1 MSPDKIYD
9 LIDRWS
15 PEGPPNAPP
24 PFDIPSDDVRAA
36 RTEGSMAEESR
47 RYGALVAGMEGLTG
61 AAAAFDAPVQFGK
74 FALAPTQVFYVSA
87 SGGTYATVNLKPLC
101 PGHVLVIPKR
111 VVPLLAE
118 LSEAELHEL
127 WQMVCTKSPSSTH
140 ETKPSSHAPHIF
152 MPMQLGFGMARF
164 SPSLIR
170 CARCRRLFSPHI
182 HLIAQWLACKT
193 AGMQG
198 SRWHTCMCTF
208 CPGSA

>member
-1 MSPDKIYD
+1 MPATAFNLAVKDGQASGQPVPHLHVHVAPRWPNDLSPDKIYD

-15 PEGPPNAPP
+15 PEGPPNVPP
-24 PFDIPSDDVRAA
+24 PFDIPSDNVRAA
-36 RTEGSMAEESR
+36 RSEGSMAEESR

-118 LSEAELHEL
+118 LSEFWLSDQYADRLSDPLVKHTRRLNHYQMKGRSCAEPRSL
-127 WQMVCTKSPSSTH
+127 
-140 ETKPSSHAPHIF
+140 
-152 MPMQLGFGMARF
+152 
-164 SPSLIR
+164 PSL
-170 CARCRRLFSPHI
+170 
-182 HLIAQWLACKT
+182 
-193 AGMQG
+193 
-198 SRWHTCMCTF
+198 
-208 CPGSA
+208 